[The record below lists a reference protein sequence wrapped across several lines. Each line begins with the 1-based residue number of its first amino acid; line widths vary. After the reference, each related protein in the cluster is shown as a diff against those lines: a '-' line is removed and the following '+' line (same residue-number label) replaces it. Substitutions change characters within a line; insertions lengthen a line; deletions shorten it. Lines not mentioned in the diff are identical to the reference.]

1 MSDASDPLR
10 SPPTAKTTGALVEPV
25 ISAEAAPEVP
35 LQEIPASLPDRD
47 FFLRLAE
54 MVIFLVAVVGA
65 VALGLAI
72 TTYFTAHTYIAA
84 YLLAYAGFRCA
95 DLLVHDEYGPDP
107 SRDAVARRVGD
118 QGPLLLLFFAA
129 PFERTF
135 LWGGEAP
142 RWLSG
147 LALAMELG
155 GLWLALGARIQLGFF
170 SWAKVNGIDKQA
182 LVQSGFY
189 RFIRHPAYAGIYLAL
204 IAWPIAYGAPLA
216 ALLTIT
222 LVGIVMRRL
231 IRREE
236 DILLER
242 YGEEYRK
249 YQDASDAMIPNLW

>member
-1 MSDASDPLR
+1 MSDVSDPLP
-10 SPPTAKTTGALVEPV
+10 SPSAAKSTGPLTEAV
-25 ISAEAAPEVP
+25 SAAEAAPEVP
-35 LQEIPASLPDRD
+35 LQAIPASLPDRD

-129 PFERTF
+129 PFERTY

-170 SWAKVNGIDKQA
+170 SWEKRNGLDQHV

-189 RFIRHPAYAGIYLAL
+189 RFIRHPVFAGMYVAL
-204 IAWPIAYGAPLA
+204 VAWPIAYGAPIS
-216 ALLTIT
+216 ALLAIT
-222 LVGIVMRRL
+222 FIGIVMRRL